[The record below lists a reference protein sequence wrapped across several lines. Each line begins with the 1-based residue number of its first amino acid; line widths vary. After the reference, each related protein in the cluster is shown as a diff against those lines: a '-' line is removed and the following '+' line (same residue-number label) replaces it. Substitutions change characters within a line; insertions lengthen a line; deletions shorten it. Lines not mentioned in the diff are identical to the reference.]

1 MMACRRASMLLGL
14 ASLISMIAAPASAT
28 VSRLTVQSR
37 QDVLDGR
44 PFGAVGGYEKLVGTV
59 EFALDPTSP
68 ANARIVDLQRA
79 PRDPGGRVRATANF
93 MVLRPKAMPRE
104 RAVALLEV
112 SNRGGKAVL
121 PYFAR
126 AEWSGGPAGDPP
138 RRAARSVALRGRWVA
153 DRSRRGLRARPDLR
167 AGLSRARPG
176 RRRPRPRRGAGHDVV
191 RQIRRVQPLPRS
203 LGYWPRHLANGPVP
217 ATSRLPGLQHRRG
230 RPHRIRRPIRAHR
243 RRRAWQLQPPI
254 RATLTRRPSVLRV
267 LLSDRP
273 LSVQRPQ

>member
-1 MMACRRASMLLGL
+1 MLLGL

-126 AEWSGGPAGDPP
+126 AEWSGDPAAEAEFGDALPLRLGLTLIWVGWQVDVPP
-138 RRAARSVALRGRWVA
+138 RDRVLRLDAPVATDGGR
-153 DRSRRGLRARPDLR
+153 
-167 AGLSRARPG
+167 
-176 RRRPRPRRGAGHDVV
+176 HC
-191 RQIRRVQPLPRS
+191 
-203 LGYWPRHLANGPVP
+203 
-217 ATSRLPGLQHRRG
+217 LQHTTGSLSNGFNHGRFFSRG
-230 RPHRIRRPIRAHR
+230 STCIRGTGLAAGRFTCAI
-243 RRRAWQLQPPI
+243 L
-254 RATLTRRPSVLRV
+254 
-267 LLSDRP
+267 
-273 LSVQRPQ
+273 